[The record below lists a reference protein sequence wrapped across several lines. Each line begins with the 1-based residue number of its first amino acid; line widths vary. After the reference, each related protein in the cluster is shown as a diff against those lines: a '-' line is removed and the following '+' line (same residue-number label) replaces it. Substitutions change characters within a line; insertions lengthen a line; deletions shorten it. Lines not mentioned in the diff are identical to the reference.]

1 MSITQSPDAA
11 TAAASGAGA
20 GALSPA
26 GGPAAGRAPLATADP
41 SRPDHTAVHR
51 RVSRRETHSPRSLLA
66 ILLAVVL
73 VVVFAWIGTEIA
85 LSLFGFGALLVA
97 PADMFTS
104 VLNLPALP
112 VAVLAAAGIVVAVV
126 GVLLVIAA
134 VSPGRRPRHTL
145 ASERSAVVI
154 DNEVIAS
161 ALARHASLAADV
173 DPDNVTVS
181 VSHRLAEV
189 RLVPSAGRPID
200 RAAVQTEVEKHLAA
214 YDLRPR
220 LRARV
225 RVTEQSKV
233 GA

>member
-11 TAAASGAGA
+11 TAAASGADSGA
-20 GALSPA
+20 PA
-26 GGPAAGRAPLATADP
+26 ARTGAGRAADAAP
-41 SRPDHTAVHR
+41 TGRPDHTGVHR

-66 ILLAVVL
+66 IVLAVVL
-73 VVVFAWIGTEIA
+73 IVVLAWIGTEIV
-85 LSLFGFGALLVA
+85 LSLLGSGALLVA
-97 PADMFTS
+97 PADMFS
-104 VLNLPALP
+104 SALNLPALP
-112 VAVLAAAGIVVAVV
+112 TALLAAAGIVVAVI
-126 GVLLVIAA
+126 GVLLLVAA
-134 VSPGRRPRHTL
+134 VSPGRRARHTL

-181 VSHRLAEV
+181 VSHRVAEV
-189 RLVPSAGRPID
+189 RLVPSAGRPVD
-200 RAAVQTEVEKHLAA
+200 RAAVQSEVDERLAD

-225 RVTEQSKV
+225 RVAEQSKV